1 MSYITSNGSE
11 TSKLSPPARK
21 LNRKGSSAK
30 MSSRNLNGP
39 KDGSNSSC
47 SDGSTSNESCSNNN
61 IFTYNIVDG
70 IHASDYENLY
80 SSTNLFKSLA
90 QLSVRIHSID
100 ETEKKFVRYQMRVA
114 FNGAVW
120 RVSRRFSEFHILL
133 DVLRKKYPNM
143 SFKLP
148 PKKVFSVQFSS
159 ELIKSR
165 IHGLDLFMNQV
176 ASLPGIDS
184 CLEVR
189 EFLKLEETFT
199 SMDQES
205 RTSVDQAMD
214 VTEPGTT
221 DDVIL
226 GPSEA
231 RHAKA
236 SDFEFLKL
244 IGKGSFGKVLL
255 ARHMSEGKMYAVKV
269 LSKKMILKRNEKSH
283 IMCERAVLLKNLHH
297 PFLVGLRYSFQSSD
311 KLYFVLDYVNGG
323 ELFFHL
329 QKEKC
334 FTENRARFYAAE
346 ITSALGYL
354 HKSGIVYRDLKPEN
368 ILLDAEGHVVLTD
381 FGLCKDGLRTDRDTT
396 NTFCG
401 TPEYLAPEV
410 LRKESYD
417 RCVDWWCL
425 GAVLFEMIYGLPPFY
440 SRDTAEMYDQILHKP
455 LRVKGNI
462 SLAARDILDR
472 LLAKDKTKRLGHRD
486 DAQGVK
492 THEFF
497 GSINWSDL
505 ENKRIS
511 PPFNP
516 QVRDV
521 FDLRN
526 IDIEFTREPVP
537 ASVAKS
543 NMSASS
549 LIPPNAFE
557 GFSYGDQ
564 SNHFL

>member
-1 MSYITSNGSE
+1 MVNT
-11 TSKLSPPARK
+11 
-21 LNRKGSSAK
+21 
-30 MSSRNLNGP
+30 
-39 KDGSNSSC
+39 
-47 SDGSTSNESCSNNN
+47 
-61 IFTYNIVDG
+61 
-70 IHASDYENLY
+70 
-80 SSTNLFKSLA
+80 
-90 QLSVRIHSID
+90 
-100 ETEKKFVRYQMRVA
+100 
-114 FNGAVW
+114 
-120 RVSRRFSEFHILL
+120 
-133 DVLRKKYPNM
+133 
-143 SFKLP
+143 
-148 PKKVFSVQFSS
+148 
-159 ELIKSR
+159 
-165 IHGLDLFMNQV
+165 
-176 ASLPGIDS
+176 
-184 CLEVR
+184 
-189 EFLKLEETFT
+189 
-199 SMDQES
+199 MDQGS
-205 RTSVDQAMD
+205 RLDDDQAMD
-214 VTEPGTT
+214 ITEVEIE
-221 DDVIL
+221 DVVL

-231 RHAKA
+231 HHAKA

-255 ARHMSEGKMYAVKV
+255 ARHISEGEMYAVKV

-297 PFLVGLRYSFQSSD
+297 PFLVGLRYSFQSRD

-329 QKEKC
+329 QKEKS
-334 FTENRARFYAAE
+334 FSENRARFYAAE

-425 GAVLFEMIYGLPPFY
+425 GAVLYEMIYGLPPFY

-472 LLAKDKTKRLGHRD
+472 LLDKDKTKRLGQNN
-486 DAQGVK
+486 DADEVK
-492 THEFF
+492 SHEFF
-497 GSINWSDL
+497 SAIKWSDL
-505 ENKRIS
+505 EAKKLT

-516 QVRDV
+516 QVV
-521 FDLRN
+521 
-526 IDIEFTREPVP
+526 
-537 ASVAKS
+537 SK
-543 NMSASS
+543 
-549 LIPPNAFE
+549 
-557 GFSYGDQ
+557 
-564 SNHFL
+564 